1 MNMKRMFGVL
11 VLGIFLIS
19 MMSGVLGD
27 EQTAEE
33 AGEIA
38 GEGLMSIVTF
48 VKALTG
54 SLSVDTSFDITST
67 QIFTYILFA
76 ILIAMLVYSSSGL
89 FFDEGSAV
97 HWIATVAISALAII
111 AIPLNILEVILV
123 QYGAMGATLLTAI
136 PFVIVAFFTLKVKNL
151 AIAYMTW
158 IFYVMYYIVL
168 FFTAISEV
176 GFLTKAAIPYWF
188 SIIAGIVAFIFMG
201 YFRKWLFG
209 IHLESDVELAEAGLK
224 KKTAQRKL
232 ETAELDSR
240 TEALKAAGS

>member
-1 MNMKRMFGVL
+1 MNTKRMFGVF
-11 VLGIFLIS
+11 VLGLFLIS
-19 MMSGVLGD
+19 MMSGVLAV

-33 AGEIA
+33 AGAIV

-54 SLSVDTSFDITST
+54 SVSMGAPSDITTT

-76 ILIAMLVYSSSGL
+76 ILLAMLVYSSSGL
-89 FFDEGSAV
+89 FFEEGSAV
-97 HWIATVAISALAII
+97 HWIATVAISILAII

-136 PFVIVAFFTLKVKNL
+136 PFAIVAFFTIKVKNL

-168 FFTAISEV
+168 FFTVISEI
-176 GFLTKAAIPYWF
+176 GFLTQAAIPYWF
-188 SIIAGIVAFIFMG
+188 SIIAGIIAFVFMG
-201 YFRKWLFG
+201 FFRKWLFG

-224 KKTAQRKL
+224 NKTAQRKL
-232 ETAELDSR
+232 ETADLDAR
-240 TEALKAAGS
+240 TEELKNAGS